1 MMKKIIIIIV
11 LALVPTILFAYE
23 YVPLLEEGKTW
34 KYTHSKPFSEEY
46 YNKSLVVKGD
56 STINGLTYKKIYDVS
71 SDVYQYALREEEKRV
86 YCVFPTKDTP
96 QLIYDF
102 GKEVGEIVSEEIYNN
117 GISISK
123 TIVRVVAIDAVKYG
137 DRILRR
143 MEVVEEY
150 LENDQVLE
158 SGEGIWI
165 EGLGSFCGLVSPVL
179 LPGNY
184 DTFYS
189 CQIGDEMLG
198 ENELFWA
205 KGLTDGIKSV
215 SKEAPPFSNTLYDL
229 QGRQLQQAPQKGVYI
244 HNGKIVVSR

>member
-11 LALVPTILFAYE
+11 LALVPTMSFADD

-34 KYTHSKPFSEEY
+34 KYTHSMPFSEEY
-46 YNKSLVVKGD
+46 YYKSLVVRGD
-56 STINGLTYKKIYDVS
+56 TTINDLTYKKIYDVS

-86 YCVFPTKDTP
+86 YCMFPNKDVP

-102 GKEVGEIVSEEIYNN
+102 GKDVGEIVSEEIYNN

-123 TIVRVVAIDAVKYG
+123 TILRVVGIDAIKYG
-137 DRILRR
+137 GRILRR
-143 MEVVEEY
+143 MEVIEEY

-158 SGEGIWI
+158 SSEGIWI

-179 LPGNY
+179 LPGNNN
-184 DTFYS
+184 TFYS

-215 SKEAPPFSNTLYDL
+215 SKEAPPFSNMLYDL
-229 QGRQLQQAPQKGVYI
+229 QGRQLQQAPHKGIVI
-244 HNGKIVVSR
+244 QNGKKVITK